1 LHGRAQL
8 VFCNV
13 GLSPYTSETRKSIL
27 QIGACYRCTYRRQ
40 QKKFLRKFAL
50 SQILM
55 KFMVVAIPR
64 VTTGK
69 SNSSNY
75 ESKSK
80 PVNLALTDCI
90 LQFEYMK

>member
-1 LHGRAQL
+1 MVVVSSYFVMLGLVHIRAKRVSLYYKL
-8 VFCNV
+8 VNFN
-13 GLSPYTSETRKSIL
+13 
-27 QIGACYRCTYRRQ
+27 QCTYKRQ
-40 QKKFLRKFAL
+40 QKKFLRKLAL

-75 ESKSK
+75 ENKSK

-90 LQFEYMK
+90 LQFEYIK